1 MGEGNLRCLPR
12 EWKDEA
18 SAAVGLFFLLNCTS
32 LPVAKKLCCKK
43 EVMALRLM
51 TVRTVSDKEEKAD
64 ASGNIFLK
72 VLTFF
77 GRF

>member
-1 MGEGNLRCLPR
+1 MEEKKIIHTISPFIYSYLNSHAYGITATEKLR
-12 EWKDEA
+12 
-18 SAAVGLFFLLNCTS
+18 
-32 LPVAKKLCCKK
+32 CKK

>member
-1 MGEGNLRCLPR
+1 M
-12 EWKDEA
+12 
-18 SAAVGLFFLLNCTS
+18 
-32 LPVAKKLCCKK
+32 
-43 EVMALRLM
+43 
-51 TVRTVSDKEEKAD
+51 RTVSDKKEEKAD